1 MATGNCVCC
10 FLCPSWIKDEGESR
24 VLMIFRPGANSLLLL
39 QELHFKTFT
48 INWISAQTLLYYFL
62 LFCFTER
69 CLTDLRHQ
77 KDQLL
82 GTESCV
88 SVTCWNGVTVR
99 LSPCLLLAGLQH
111 LQRWFQGIAGYLHGK
126 KHFCVSFQHTNWS
139 VRSSLLR
146 PVIRSFWHPK
156 PLLNK
161 LVKVTR
167 PLHAVSLVQNFYT
180 FLQFGNLQLTL

>member
-1 MATGNCVCC
+1 MRSKLPIITQEG
-10 FLCPSWIKDEGESR
+10 SWTHCEWFCENVSLILNGGQKESR
-24 VLMIFRPGANSLLLL
+24 
-39 QELHFKTFT
+39 
-48 INWISAQTLLYYFL
+48 
-62 LFCFTER
+62 
-69 CLTDLRHQ
+69 LTDLRHQ
-77 KDQLL
+77 KDRLL